1 MKKSIIRQ
9 SPKRENKRK
18 QSRKRQPELTIGLD
32 LGDKKSRYCI
42 LDSYGEIVKE
52 DSVSTTQSGMRE
64 LFSRVPRCRLALEVG
79 THSRWGKHHMNTATA
94 NR

>member
-1 MKKSIIRQ
+1 MKNIIVRQ
-9 SPKRENKRK
+9 SPKRETKRK

-52 DSVSTTQSGMRE
+52 DSVSMTQSGMRE
-64 LFSRVPRCRLALEVG
+64 LFRACQDAA
-79 THSRWGKHHMNTATA
+79 SRWRWERIRDG
-94 NR
+94 